1 MSDGSPATDIRD
13 SGKPGQLRE
22 FKVAKRPAD
31 ADSHGESKP
40 LNERVPR
47 HHIYCDA
54 PGCGRPN
61 PPLACPHC
69 DAAYFCGEECRAK
82 DAADLHGHTC
92 HCDRVL
98 RDKYENGTY
107 NLFSNDAETLRAAK
121 NEECAICLA
130 EEVVQPTVLTQC
142 KHKFCAAC
150 LTTWSRTSASC
161 PTCRMDML
169 TNEEHEEALTNLLSS
184 REVTAK
190 SLEERTEIRAAVQKR
205 ILDAIAD
212 RGRTIPLLISLAR
225 HEAKEGK
232 VDQTKRIVAEIR
244 EKEGVSEYANK
255 CPGYLEGILHAKREE
270 LEAEHLGENAI
281 SAALEAHPAT
291 LALRMLPVLNII
303 LGEAYRCDGDYHAA
317 IKYFEAAL
325 AVVRMHM
332 SCGATYAVML
342 CSTMIE

>member
-1 MSDGSPATDIRD
+1 
-13 SGKPGQLRE
+13 
-22 FKVAKRPAD
+22 
-31 ADSHGESKP
+31 
-40 LNERVPR
+40 
-47 HHIYCDA
+47 
-54 PGCGRPN
+54 
-61 PPLACPHC
+61 
-69 DAAYFCGEECRAK
+69 
-82 DAADLHGHTC
+82 
-92 HCDRVL
+92 
-98 RDKYENGTY
+98 
-107 NLFSNDAETLRAAK
+107 
-121 NEECAICLA
+121 
-130 EEVVQPTVLTQC
+130 
-142 KHKFCAAC
+142 
-150 LTTWSRTSASC
+150 
-161 PTCRMDML
+161 MDML

-190 SLEERTEIRAAVQKR
+190 SPEERTEIRAAVQKR

-212 RGRTIPLLISLAR
+212 RGRAIPLLISLAR

-270 LEAEHLGENAI
+270 VEAEHLAEDAI

>member
-61 PPLACPHC
+61 PPLACPDC
-69 DAAYFCGEECRAK
+69 DAAYFCGEECCAK
-82 DAADLHGHTC
+82 DAADQHGHTC

-212 RGRTIPLLISLAR
+212 RGRTIPLLIILAR

-332 SCGATYAVML
+332 WCHL
-342 CSTMIE
+342 CCDALFYYD